1 MMNENY
7 LLVAL
12 IILMLWPMA
21 VLAKD
26 YAPSKVEMELIPVSE
41 HVYYVQG
48 KAGVATDNEGFISNA
63 GVVITDEG
71 VILFDA
77 LGTPSLAQKLMGL
90 IAEKTDQP
98 VKKVIVSHYHADH
111 IYGLQVFKDAGAE
124 ILAPTGAENYLDS
137 PNAENRLQERRVSL
151 FPWVDDNTRLVR
163 PDVYVDQSMDFNL
176 GGVEFRVTH
185 LGDAHSDAD
194 LMLYVLPDKVLLSGD
209 IIFEGRVPFVGSAN
223 TKNWL
228 KTLIQLE
235 TDNVQALIPGHG
247 PAASEPAQAITMTKN
262 YLAFLRQTMGAA
274 VDEMMSF
281 SEAYDEADWSDF
293 NQLPAFDEANRR
305 NAYQVYLSLEA
316 EALGQ

>member
-1 MMNENY
+1 MIKNQVI
-7 LLVAL
+7 LL
-12 IILMLWPMA
+12 IILAMMTWPIAGMA
-21 VLAKD
+21 KE
-26 YAPSKVEMELIPVSE
+26 YAPSKVEMELMQVSD
-41 HVYYVQG
+41 HVYYAQG
-48 KAGVATDNEGFISNA
+48 KAGAATENEGFISNA

-71 VILFDA
+71 VVLFDA

-90 IAEKTDQP
+90 IAEKTDKP
-98 VKKVIVSHYHADH
+98 IKKVIVSHYHADH
-111 IYGLQVFKDAGAE
+111 IYGLQVFKEQGAE
-124 ILAPTGAENYLDS
+124 IIAPSGSELYIDS

-163 PDVYVDQSMDFNL
+163 PDVYVDKSMNFSL

-247 PAASEPAQAITMTKN
+247 PAASEPAQAISMTRN

-281 SEAYDEADWSDF
+281 SEAYDEVDWSDF

-305 NAYQVYLSLEA
+305 NAYQVYLSMEA

>member
-1 MMNENY
+1 MIDKKYKLLAIIAMM
-7 LLVAL
+7 
-12 IILMLWPMA
+12 IWPMA
-21 VLAKD
+21 GMAKE
-26 YAPSKVEMELIPVSE
+26 YASSKVEMELIPVSD

-71 VILFDA
+71 VVLFDA
-77 LGTPSLAQKLMGL
+77 LGTPSLAVKLMGL
-90 IAEKTDQP
+90 IAKVTDKP
-98 VKKVIVSHYHADH
+98 IKKVIVSHYHADH
-111 IYGLQVFKDAGAE
+111 VYGLQVFKELGAE
-124 ILAPTGAENYLDS
+124 IIAPSGSELYIDS

-151 FPWVDDNTRLVR
+151 FPWVDEDTQLIS
-163 PDVYVDQSMDFNL
+163 PDVYVDKSMDFTL
-176 GGVEFRVTH
+176 GGVEFNVTH

-194 LMLYVLPDKVLLSGD
+194 LMLYVLPDRVLLSGD

-228 KTLIQLE
+228 QTLQKLE

-247 PAASEPAQAITMTKN
+247 PAASEPRKAITLTKE
-262 YLAFLRQTMGAA
+262 YLAYLRDTMGEA
-274 VDEMMSF
+274 VNEMMSF
-281 SEAYDEADWSDF
+281 DEAYAEVDWSAFSD
-293 NQLPAFDEANRR
+293 LPAFEAANRR